1 VTATTSSPP
10 TFAWIPADSW
20 AFGVRIW
27 IAVVVAL
34 AAGFWLEL
42 DAPSTAA
49 VTVAIL
55 ALPTRG
61 QVLEKACFRLL
72 ATIVGIVAAIA
83 ISGLFSQA
91 RDLVLA
97 AFAGWLGL
105 CIYISGLLDGN
116 RAYAA
121 VLSGYTVG
129 IVAIEQLDA
138 PGQVFQT
145 AVARGSAIGVGIA
158 AMALVNVLFAAPASD
173 TQVGIKLN
181 AIHRRIR
188 AYAKTVIRGE
198 TTDAGTA
205 IDLLRDAA
213 SLRSDLASLATESGG
228 LFRSAA
234 AKSTAVALVAE
245 LQAARALGA
254 LPATAASFP
263 GWTLSALDRKSLG
276 EPTTFAGSQR
286 DCESDSQDSMS
297 IPVAWAR
304 RELLRRDDEVLEG
317 LFALR
322 SGAPPRSAW
331 RTPLCRSQ
339 RAAVEAGV
347 RSAAA
352 LALTTLFFVMTG
364 WSSAAVSLYVV
375 AVVLGLGAITPNP
388 RGFTVVALVGA
399 PMGVLVAGLLEFV
412 VLDGV
417 SDFPLLAIALAPFM
431 IGLTVLMTRP
441 NRVLSAFGRL
451 NLVFALVV
459 LAPTNSESYN
469 PQTYLITAILVCAGP
484 AALFV
489 AQLLIPPVSEK
500 HRQLWLI
507 ESVRRELDH
516 LPSGGRFAPE
526 EAMFR
531 DATRINQIA
540 TVGDDDSCRRAILKE
555 ALCCFDHAAAIRAC
569 DERLAQLAGT
579 AWSDLAIEGRRAL
592 AARDAKR
599 MREIGDDLQRAAP
612 ADDALA
618 SGASGAIMLAAV
630 VLDPREPTFEP
641 ATEKGL

>member
-27 IAVVVAL
+27 IAVVIAL

-105 CIYISGLLDGN
+105 CIYVSGLLDGN

-213 SLRSDLASLATESGG
+213 SLRSDLAKPCYGIGRPIQERRGKEHGG
-228 LFRSAA
+228 GVGGGAA
-234 AKSTAVALVAE
+234 GCS
-245 LQAARALGA
+245 
-254 LPATAASFP
+254 
-263 GWTLSALDRKSLG
+263 
-276 EPTTFAGSQR
+276 
-286 DCESDSQDSMS
+286 
-297 IPVAWAR
+297 
-304 RELLRRDDEVLEG
+304 
-317 LFALR
+317 
-322 SGAPPRSAW
+322 
-331 RTPLCRSQ
+331 
-339 RAAVEAGV
+339 
-347 RSAAA
+347 
-352 LALTTLFFVMTG
+352 
-364 WSSAAVSLYVV
+364 
-375 AVVLGLGAITPNP
+375 
-388 RGFTVVALVGA
+388 
-399 PMGVLVAGLLEFV
+399 
-412 VLDGV
+412 
-417 SDFPLLAIALAPFM
+417 
-431 IGLTVLMTRP
+431 RP
-441 NRVLSAFGRL
+441 
-451 NLVFALVV
+451 
-459 LAPTNSESYN
+459 
-469 PQTYLITAILVCAGP
+469 
-484 AALFV
+484 
-489 AQLLIPPVSEK
+489 
-500 HRQLWLI
+500 
-507 ESVRRELDH
+507 
-516 LPSGGRFAPE
+516 
-526 EAMFR
+526 
-531 DATRINQIA
+531 
-540 TVGDDDSCRRAILKE
+540 
-555 ALCCFDHAAAIRAC
+555 
-569 DERLAQLAGT
+569 ERLADDCRIFPGM
-579 AWSDLAIEGRRAL
+579 DLIRTGPKESRRTDDFRRL
-592 AARDAKR
+592 AARLR
-599 MREIGDDLQRAAP
+599 IGLSRFHVRPSRLGAP
-612 ADDALA
+612 R
-618 SGASGAIMLAAV
+618 I
-630 VLDPREPTFEP
+630 
-641 ATEKGL
+641 ATARR